1 MMHAVITTG
10 GKQYFVAEGEKLQ
23 VEKLDMEAGAA
34 LDFEAMLVTDSE
46 GADVRV
52 GTPIVPGIKVSA
64 KVVEHGRGDK
74 ISVIKYKRKARYRR
88 NVGHRQPFTVIS
100 IEKIA

>member
-10 GKQYFVAEGEKLQ
+10 GKQYFVAEGETIQ
-23 VEKLDMEAGAA
+23 VEKLVAEPGEKLSFDA
-34 LDFEAMLVTDSE
+34 LLVTDAE
-46 GADVRV
+46 GTNVRV
-52 GTPIVPGIKVSA
+52 GTPLVSGVKVSA
-64 KVVEHGRGDK
+64 VVAEHGRGEK

-88 NVGHRQPFTVIS
+88 NVGHRQPFTMLT

>member
-10 GKQYFVAEGEKLQ
+10 GKQDFVAEGEKLQ